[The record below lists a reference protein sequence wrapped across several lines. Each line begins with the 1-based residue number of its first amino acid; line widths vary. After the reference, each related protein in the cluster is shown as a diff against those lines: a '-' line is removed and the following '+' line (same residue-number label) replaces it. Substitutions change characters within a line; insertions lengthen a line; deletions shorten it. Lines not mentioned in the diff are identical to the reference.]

1 MIELYLVLGVFRK
14 EVTSFLRNANLAT
27 SFNFAVELHGARETG
42 YQTAGVGKA
51 NRLAET
57 GDSVLDSD
65 IEFGRR

>member
-1 MIELYLVLGVFRK
+1 MYLVPGVFRK
-14 EVTSFLRNANLAT
+14 EATTFLRNANLAT
-27 SFNFAVELHGARETG
+27 RFKNLNFAVELHEAPETG
-42 YQTAGVGKA
+42 YQSAGVGKA